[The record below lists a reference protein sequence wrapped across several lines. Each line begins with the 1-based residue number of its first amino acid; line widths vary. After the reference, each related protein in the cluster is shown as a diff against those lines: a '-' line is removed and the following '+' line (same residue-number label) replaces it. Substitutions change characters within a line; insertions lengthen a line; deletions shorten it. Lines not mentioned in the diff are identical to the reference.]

1 MKNIIIRTVD
11 SDILIKAL
19 GMSELITPKH
29 DNKNVCVGFKKG
41 EAYVV
46 YDINESFIYPSTRL
60 KTVTFLSYLHR
71 S

>member
-29 DNKNVCVGFKKG
+29 DNKYVRVGF
-41 EAYVV
+41 
-46 YDINESFIYPSTRL
+46 
-60 KTVTFLSYLHR
+60 
-71 S
+71 